1 MYVCVWCMYACSLD
15 ALDEDDNGWDDTVVN
30 PMYMYLAWW
39 LLVVI
44 GGVTASGE
52 DPPPPLTTTQ
62 DTRSVC

>member
-1 MYVCVWCMYACSLD
+1 MHVVWMLSMRMTM
-15 ALDEDDNGWDDTVVN
+15 DETTVVN

-52 DPPPPLTTTQ
+52 VV
-62 DTRSVC
+62 RW